1 MTDEFQAIEDRWAA
15 IVEQQDVEGADD
27 LLADDFVLS
36 SAGGVSPHAPKSE
49 WLAGLRSIDTRSL
62 SVTDVRARTFGDV
75 AVVNARL
82 RWEAA
87 MGDRDLTGDYAVAD
101 VFTQSDGR
109 WRASWRI
116 SVRLP
121 EN

>member
-1 MTDEFQAIEDRWAA
+1 MSNDFQELEERWAA

-62 SVTDVRARTFGDV
+62 TVTDVHGRTFGEV
-75 AVVNARL
+75 AVVKARL
-82 RWEAA
+82 HWEAS
-87 MGDRDLTGDYAVAD
+87 MGDRDLTGGYAVTD
-101 VFTQSDGR
+101 VFTRADGR
-109 WRASWRI
+109 WRASWRV

-121 EN
+121 ED